1 MPHTHSR
8 KNPCKRTQ
16 SHVSRIIRSAIH
28 QPSKNNP
35 HEKKSSLKIFQA
47 PPFYW
52 TAESVCVSIFTL
64 YGLMIASIRRH
75 FPTKTRFVCVCARLN
90 KSDTSGWPVWTC
102 FTSLVPSMH
111 SIAPS
116 LFHRNG
122 NKNQHSAEYEDAASI
137 CQQLECCTANVF
149 GMLQPDKIH

>member
-1 MPHTHSR
+1 M
-8 KNPCKRTQ
+8 K
-16 SHVSRIIRSAIH
+16 
-28 QPSKNNP
+28 
-35 HEKKSSLKIFQA
+35 KKSSLKIFQA

-52 TAESVCVSIFTL
+52 TAESVCVSISTL

-90 KSDTSGWPVWTC
+90 KSDTSGGPVWTC

-116 LFHRNG
+116 PFHQNG
-122 NKNQHSAEYEDAASI
+122 NKNQHSTEYEDAASI
-137 CQQLECCTANVF
+137 CQQSEWCTANVL
-149 GMLQPDKIH
+149 GMLQPDKIHKHLYRFVNDLFEFPLLFATNSISIDHSF